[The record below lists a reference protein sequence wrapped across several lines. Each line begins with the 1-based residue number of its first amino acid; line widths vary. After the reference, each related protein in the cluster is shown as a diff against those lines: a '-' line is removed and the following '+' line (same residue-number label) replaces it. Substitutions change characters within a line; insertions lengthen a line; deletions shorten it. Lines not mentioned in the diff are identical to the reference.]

1 MRGRAQ
7 KKMYENV
14 KRWRSQ
20 APKLRERLLQARAA
34 ATKICTV
41 RPPAIGKWPKV
52 DDKVVEDF
60 KAWRAAG
67 DLVRWAL
74 PCHARAHQVRLTGVG
89 CVADL
94 ARVGAISRAQDREG
108 TAGGRRGRLPGE
120 CILVSPVRVPCIL
133 ASHALSFHREKS
145 LCDFIGDA
153 LV

>member
-1 MRGRAQ
+1 
-7 KKMYENV
+7 MYENV

-20 APKLRERLLQARAA
+20 APKLRERLLQVLQAPKLRERP
-34 ATKICTV
+34 AT
-41 RPPAIGKWPKV
+41 IGKWPKV

-60 KAWRAAG
+60 KARRAAG

-74 PCHARAHQVRLTGVG
+74 PCRARAHQVRLTGVG